1 MSNKQQLTQALT
13 AQSDLWTVEEA
24 MTEWWQRP
32 DGGWRLTSVGF
43 EAFKQYKIDHW
54 DFETEVAVHAVPR
67 ILLMLDRKLTGPY
80 YIKVSKRPKLCFFV
94 SQEAVMYALYNDVN
108 RFVASLQ
115 RY

>member
-1 MSNKQQLTQALT
+1 MPNKLELTKKLT

-24 MTEWWQRP
+24 MAEWWQNP
-32 DGGWRLTSVGF
+32 DSGWRLNAVGF
-43 EAFKQYKIDHW
+43 EAFEQYKLEHW
-54 DFETEVAVHAVPR
+54 DFETEVAIHAVPR
-67 ILLMLDRKLTGPY
+67 VLLTLDRKLTGPY
-80 YIKVSKRPKLCFFV
+80 YIKVSKRPKLCFFA